1 MAKTLE
7 FNYTPAFTR
16 DCVNNWLAHAK
27 KDAKTSPAQI
37 ALLEDVLKLIDVA
50 VSVLE
55 PGPAEPAKK

>member
-7 FNYTPAFTR
+7 FYNTPAFTR
-16 DCVNNWLAHAK
+16 ECVSNWLAHAK
-27 KDAKTSPAQI
+27 KDPKKTTAQI